1 MKTATARRV
10 SPFELFAGVAVIVA
24 FVFAIASPRVASQG
38 DAARMLFIHVPTIW
52 LAYLAF
58 GVTFIASTGYL
69 LTRRLRWDHVA
80 AASAEIGVVF
90 TTVAVLGGM
99 IWGKATWNVY
109 WTWDARLTLTA
120 IMLFV
125 YIGYLALR
133 RAISDP
139 EARARRSAV
148 LGIIGLV
155 QLIPVHFSVT
165 WWRTL
170 HQPNTFR
177 PRDIQMDGPILAAL
191 LVALGAFTIV
201 YVALLR
207 RRIQLADY
215 ELVIY
220 REVAAAEGPVAGDVV
235 SAPIINPNEGG
246 S

>member
-1 MKTATARRV
+1 MTDATHRSRSWLDIAAAASV
-10 SPFELFAGVAVIVA
+10 LAAL
-24 FVFAIASPRVASQG
+24 VFAMASPQVESQG
-38 DAARMLFIHVPTIW
+38 ESARMLFIHVPTIW

-58 GVTFIASTGYL
+58 AVTCVASIVYL
-69 LTRRLRWDHVA
+69 ATKKLKWDLVA
-80 AASAEIGVVF
+80 GSSAELGVVF
-90 TTVAVLGGM
+90 TTVAIIGGA

-133 RAISDP
+133 RSIADP

-148 LGIIGLV
+148 LGILGLV

-170 HQPNTFR
+170 HQANTFR

-191 LVALGAFTIV
+191 LVSVGAFTLV
-201 YVALLR
+201 YASLLR
-207 RRIQLADY
+207 HRIHLA
-215 ELVIY
+215 EL
-220 REVAAAEGPVAGDVV
+220 ELAALEAAAATEGPVAGDAVTAPTIG
-235 SAPIINPNEGG
+235 SAGAGE
-246 S
+246 

>member
-1 MKTATARRV
+1 VLDIVAI
-10 SPFELFAGVAVIVA
+10 VAVIGALA
-24 FVFAIASPRVASQG
+24 FSLSSPRVESQG

-58 GVTFIASTGYL
+58 AVTFLASIAYL
-69 LTRRLRWDHVA
+69 VKGKLRWDHIA
-80 AASAEIGVVF
+80 GSSAELGVVF
-90 TTVAVLGGM
+90 TTVAIIGGM

-133 RAISDP
+133 RAIPDP
-139 EARARRSAV
+139 ETRARRSAV
-148 LGIIGLV
+148 LGILGLV

-170 HQPNTFR
+170 HQTNTFR

-191 LVALGAFTIV
+191 LASVAAFTIV
-201 YVALLR
+201 YAALLR
-207 RRIQLADY
+207 SRVRLA
-215 ELVIY
+215 ELELRAHI
-220 REVAAAEGPVAGDVV
+220 AAAAVEGPVAGDAVT
-235 SAPIINPNEGG
+235 APAIGDGG
-246 S
+246 AKP

>member
-1 MKTATARRV
+1 MSDATRRR
-10 SPFELFAGVAVIVA
+10 PALLDIFALGGVIAA
-24 FVFAIASPRVASQG
+24 LGFAIASPRVESQG
-38 DAARMLFIHVPTIW
+38 ESARMLFVHVPTIW

-58 GVTFIASTGYL
+58 AVTFIASIGYL
-69 LTRRLRWDHVA
+69 ATRKLRWDHVA
-80 AASAEIGVVF
+80 GSSAEIGVVF
-90 TTVAVLGGM
+90 TAVAIIGGM

-133 RAISDP
+133 RAIADP
-139 EARARRSAV
+139 EARARRTAV
-148 LGIIGLV
+148 LGILGLV

-170 HQPNTFR
+170 HQTNTFR

-191 LVALGAFTIV
+191 LASVAAFTVV

-207 RRIQLADY
+207 HRIRLA
-215 ELVIY
+215 EL
-220 REVAAAEGPVAGDVV
+220 ELEAHTAAAAPEGPVAGDAVT
-235 SAPIINPNEGG
+235 APSVARRGAE

>member
-1 MKTATARRV
+1 MTEATRRRLGLLDAAAV
-10 SPFELFAGVAVIVA
+10 VAVLGALA
-24 FVFAIASPRVASQG
+24 FALASPRVESQG
-38 DAARMLFIHVPTIW
+38 ESARMLFIHVPTIW

-58 GVTFIASTGYL
+58 GVTFIASIAYL
-69 LTRRLRWDHVA
+69 VKGKLRWDHVA
-80 AASAEIGVVF
+80 GASAEIGVVF
-90 TTVAVLGGM
+90 TTVAIIGGM

-133 RAISDP
+133 RAIPDP

-148 LGIIGLV
+148 LGIVGIV

-170 HQPNTFR
+170 HQTNTFR

-191 LVALGAFTIV
+191 LVSVAAFTVV
-201 YVALLR
+201 YAALLR
-207 RRIQLADY
+207 HRVRLA
-215 ELVIY
+215 ELELTVYTEAI
-220 REVAAAEGPVAGDVV
+220 AGEGPVAGDAVV
-235 SAPIINPNEGG
+235 APSVGDG
-246 S
+246 

>member
-1 MKTATARRV
+1 MSDDTQRGIRWLDALAVV
-10 SPFELFAGVAVIVA
+10 SVVAA
-24 FVFAIASPRVASQG
+24 LGFSLASPRVESQG
-38 DAARMLFIHVPTIW
+38 ESARMLFIHVPTIW

-58 GVTFIASTGYL
+58 AVTFVASIVYL
-69 LTRRLRWDHVA
+69 VRKSLKWDLVA
-80 AASAEIGVVF
+80 GASAELGVVF
-90 TTVAVLGGM
+90 TTVAIIGGA

-133 RAISDP
+133 RAIADP

-148 LGIIGLV
+148 LGILGLV

-170 HQPNTFR
+170 HQTNTFR

-191 LVALGAFTIV
+191 LVSVAAFTVV
-201 YVALLR
+201 YTALMRHRVDLGELELR
-207 RRIQLADY
+207 AL
-215 ELVIY
+215 E
-220 REVAAAEGPVAGDVV
+220 AAAAIDGPVAGDAVA
-235 SAPIINPNEGG
+235 APTIGG
-246 S
+246 ASS

>member
-1 MKTATARRV
+1 MKATTTQRV
-10 SPFELFAGVAVIVA
+10 SPLDVLAVVAVVVA
-24 FVFAIASPRVASQG
+24 FGFAVASPPVVTQG
-38 DAARMLFIHVPTIW
+38 SAARMLFVHVPTIW

-58 GVTFIASTGYL
+58 TVTFCASIGYL
-69 LTRRLRWDHVA
+69 FTRRLRWDHVA
-80 AASAEIGVVF
+80 EASAELGVVF

-99 IWGKATWNVY
+99 IWGKATWGVY

-133 RAISDP
+133 RSIPDP
-139 EARARRSAV
+139 EVKARRAAV

-155 QLIPVHFSVT
+155 QLVPVHFSVT

-191 LVALGAFTIV
+191 LVAVGAFTIA

-207 RRIQLADY
+207 RRIRLAEY
-215 ELVIY
+215 ELAIY
-220 REVAAAEGPVAGDVV
+220 RDAAAAASPVAGDVV
-235 SAPIINPNEGG
+235 AAPVIDSNRGG

>member
-1 MKTATARRV
+1 MKTTAARRV
-10 SPFELFAGVAVIVA
+10 SPFELFAGLAVIVA

-58 GVTFIASTGYL
+58 GVTFCASIGYL
-69 LTRRLRWDHVA
+69 LTRRLRWDHIA
-80 AASAEIGVVF
+80 ASSAEIGVVF

-133 RAISDP
+133 RAIPDP

-148 LGIIGLV
+148 LGVIGLV
-155 QLIPVHFSVT
+155 QLVPVHFSVT

-191 LVALGAFTIV
+191 LVAVGAFTIV
-201 YVALLR
+201 YVALLLR
-207 RRIQLADY
+207 RVQLAEY
-215 ELVIY
+215 ELAIY
-220 REVAAAEGPVAGDVV
+220 REAAAAEGPIAGDAV
-235 SAPIINPNEGG
+235 SAPIIDPNG
-246 S
+246 SGS